1 MDEQSAATPHR
12 PQPPRADQPT
22 PGQDLAVAAESLFLA
37 NLLLVPVLSFAV
49 LFWLWRKHADAPPLA
64 RNHLK
69 QTCYVSL
76 WGGLILAV
84 FTAAFL
90 ALGGLQWAWTWV
102 LVIMYFTCVHST
114 LVICGMFGLARA
126 MAGKPFRF
134 PLIGPKLET

>member
-1 MDEQSAATPHR
+1 MDDNR
-12 PQPPRADQPT
+12 PRTDQPA

-37 NLLLVPVLSFAV
+37 NLLLVPVFSFAA
-49 LFWLWRKHADAPPLA
+49 LFWLWRRHPDAPALA

-69 QTCYVSL
+69 QTFYVSL

-84 FTAAFL
+84 FIAAFL

-134 PLIGPKLET
+134 PLIGPKLEA